1 MTDDWHKQL
10 DAIVAE
16 VAARY
21 PALAEKPETD
31 AEIDA
36 YLTVSAA
43 YEAECWQRMAALDPD
58 NEFTQMAAAAHAST
72 PTGTGE

>member
-21 PALAEKPETD
+21 PALAQKPETD

-36 YLTVSAA
+36 YCEVSAA
-43 YEAECWQRMAALDPD
+43 YEAECWTRIAALDAD
-58 NEFTQMAAAAHAST
+58 NPFTQLCAAAHNPQPEAA
-72 PTGTGE
+72 E